1 MKPVRKQIAQ
11 LMTALNR
18 INCCYAV
25 CAQSA
30 ALKENE
36 LMILYAL
43 ADGVPYSQKQICDE
57 WGIPRTTMNTII
69 KEWKVR
75 GLVQLEP
82 IPGKRREM
90 NILLTDAGQKLAD
103 SVLNKVFK
111 MENAAMQET
120 VEEFSPEFI
129 RVLRAYEDRLRAN
142 CKRFFGEAPTG
153 PFSPKE

>member
-1 MKPVRKQIAQ
+1 MKLVRKQIAQ

-57 WGIPRTTMNTII
+57 WDIPRTTMYFVH
-69 KEWKVR
+69 ER
-75 GLVQLEP
+75 YRQP
-82 IPGKRREM
+82 
-90 NILLTDAGQKLAD
+90 
-103 SVLNKVFK
+103 
-111 MENAAMQET
+111 
-120 VEEFSPEFI
+120 
-129 RVLRAYEDRLRAN
+129 LRACWRR
-142 CKRFFGEAPTG
+142 C
-153 PFSPKE
+153 